1 MRLTKR
7 FSTTFRRAH
16 DILAAGE
23 EEYSCDAI
31 RAVKDYGGALLWWR
45 DHFTPSQDSPEH
57 YWLRHTGMTDAE
69 KHEWRLT
76 GLLLA
81 AAITKSEGI

>member
-1 MRLTKR
+1 MKL
-7 FSTTFRRAH
+7 STTFRRAH
-16 DILAAGE
+16 DLFASGE

-31 RAVKDYGGALLWWR
+31 RAVKGHPGALLWWR
-45 DHFTPSQDSPEH
+45 THFTPSEDSPEH
-57 YWLRHTGMTDAE
+57 YWLRHTGMTDDE
-69 KHEWRLT
+69 KREWRLT

>member
-1 MRLTKR
+1 MKL
-7 FSTTFRRAH
+7 STVFLRAH
-16 DILAAGE
+16 DLLASGE

-45 DHFTPSQDSPEH
+45 SHFTPSERSPEH

-69 KHEWRLT
+69 KREWRLT

-81 AAITKSEGI
+81 AAITKAEGI